1 MRENNL
7 FSTEK
12 STLEI
17 VLVGIL
23 TKLYVG
29 ESCQLLQMFTLIR
42 DDSKEW
48 DVEML
53 ENFVVPENIPLI
65 RSLAI
70 SQITHWKMYCWSY
83 MNNDQYIVKS
93 GYVVTRN
100 ILKHETEIV

>member
-42 DDSKEW
+42 WFKGMRCGNAGEFCCAREHTTNTELGHKPNYTSKN
-48 DVEML
+48 VLL
-53 ENFVVPENIPLI
+53 ELYE
-65 RSLAI
+65 
-70 SQITHWKMYCWSY
+70 
-83 MNNDQYIVKS
+83 
-93 GYVVTRN
+93 
-100 ILKHETEIV
+100 